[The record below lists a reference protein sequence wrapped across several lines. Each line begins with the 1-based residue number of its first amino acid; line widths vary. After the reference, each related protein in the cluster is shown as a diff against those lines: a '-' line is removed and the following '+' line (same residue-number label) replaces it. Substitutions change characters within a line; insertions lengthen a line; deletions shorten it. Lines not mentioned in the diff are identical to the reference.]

1 MSKFLNKLIPRSF
14 AAWSITAI
22 VAGILCGLVFGPRC
36 TALNPLGDIFI
47 RAYSLALLP
56 YLIFEI
62 TGVFGGMRR
71 ESLLA
76 LLKNGGFA
84 ILGTMGLGATAVTLL
99 PLMLPHLLSSP
110 LFDPKILEATP
121 SPSLIET
128 FLPSNIFSAMSTG
141 NVPAVIF
148 FSILVGIVLQN
159 MKNREPI
166 LNLILPL
173 RQLFNEIFGI
183 VAKKVAPFGI
193 FALTASAIGSAQ
205 GADLQRVLGLL
216 AMMLVGF
223 VVLGLIILPGILSSL
238 THYKPS
244 QIWSV
249 LRDPLIIVG
258 ATGNIMLSMP
268 LMIEGLK
275 RVLIDEASEEDRAKA
290 DFQAVE
296 ALVPICF
303 TMFGIGRHLLM
314 VVMPFLAWFH
324 DTPMTTGEILRNV
337 PSIFASAFGGAQAAL
352 LMELPRL
359 GLPVNLLSVYL
370 INAQWLLRISEPLSL
385 IGTITVSFL
394 LVASM
399 TSCLV
404 FRPLRVIAFGSI
416 AAIVAIVLGMTCHHF
431 LSLSLQGYSNSRKII
446 LTRESCVEAPKAT
459 ILSKDNIPAPARV
472 TLADIQKRGVL
483 RAGVKENAVPWV
495 YRNEKG
501 DLVGYDIDLLASLA
515 AAMQVRLELVEGKPS
530 ELRKWLAEERL
541 DCAAGGLHSTGL
553 ASMGGL
559 FPIRYEKVTLAVVVS
574 DGWVGRVQDI
584 ISAQNSAPLRL
595 ATHGRQDTSN
605 DLRASMESRLST
617 SGKHKSISFIPIQET
632 GEFLSGRDVKFDALL
647 SSAEA
652 GSAFAVIHPDT
663 TMLPIFGRDL
673 SADIVLL
680 FPKNDETLLD
690 FVSDWILENQ
700 NLDLLERLRDHWI
713 LFAPEP

>member
-1 MSKFLNKLIPRSF
+1 LRKFLNNLIPRSF
-14 AAWSITAI
+14 AVWTITAI
-22 VAGILCGLVFGPRC
+22 AAGILCGLVFGPRC
-36 TALNPLGDIFI
+36 VVLNPLGDIFL

-110 LFDPKILEATP
+110 LFDPKVLEVIP

-193 FALTASAIGSAQ
+193 FAITASAIGSAQ
-205 GADLQRVLGLL
+205 GADLQRVLGLF
-216 AMMLVGF
+216 AMMVVGF
-223 VVLGLIILPGILSSL
+223 IVLGLIVLPGILSSL

-244 QIWSV
+244 QIWSA

-258 ATGNIMLSMP
+258 ATGNIMLAMP
-268 LMIEGLK
+268 MMIEGLK
-275 RVLIDEASEEDRAKA
+275 RVLVDEASVEDQGKA
-290 DFQAVE
+290 DFQSVE

-314 VVMPFLAWFH
+314 VIMPFLAWFH
-324 DTPMTTGEILRNV
+324 DTPMATWEILRNV
-337 PSIFASAFGGAQAAL
+337 PSIFASAFGGGQAAL
-352 LMELPRL
+352 LIELPRL
-359 GLPVNLLSVYL
+359 GLPVNLISIYL

-385 IGTITVSFL
+385 VSTITVAFL
-394 LVASM
+394 LFASM
-399 TSCLV
+399 TGRLI
-404 FRPLRVIAFGSI
+404 FRPVRMIAFGGV
-416 AAIVAIVLGMTCHHF
+416 ATGVAIILGMTCQH
-431 LSLSLQGYSNSRKII
+431 LLALSLQGYSNSRQII
-446 LTRESCVEAPKAT
+446 LSRESCVEVPKPT
-459 ILSKDNIPAPARV
+459 ILSKENIPAPAPV
-472 TLADIQKRGVL
+472 TLAEIQKRGVL
-483 RAGVKENAVPWV
+483 RAGVRPDSVPWV
-495 YRNEKG
+495 YRNQKG

-515 AAMQVRLELVEGKPS
+515 AAMKVRLELVEGEPS
-530 ELRKWLAEERL
+530 ELRKWISEQSV

-553 ASMGGL
+553 AAMSGL
-559 FPIRYEKVTLAVVVS
+559 FTIRYEKVTLAVLVS
-574 DGWVGRVQDI
+574 DEAVGRIQDMI
-584 ISAQNSAPLRL
+584 REENSAPFRL
-595 ATHGRQDTSN
+595 ATHGRQETSTA
-605 DLRASMESRLST
+605 LHSSIELSL
-617 SGKHKSISFIPIQET
+617 SGNGKHKSISFLPIQET
-632 GEFLSGRDVKFDALL
+632 GEFLAGRDVKFDALL
-647 SSAEA
+647 TSAEG
-652 GSAFAVIHPDT
+652 GSAFAVIHPET

-673 SADIVLL
+673 SADMVLV
-680 FPKNDETLLD
+680 FPKSDEALLG

-700 NLDLLERLRDHWI
+700 NLDLLDRLRRHWI
-713 LFAPEP
+713 LFAPER